1 MDCKR
6 VKKGKGANL
15 VLLKKY
21 GSVTT
26 FNIMRKYL
34 KIPSILPAWASLKR
48 RLKTFACLPCF
59 SCPVAEY
66 ISNAHPEI
74 HKACNAVTAQKV
86 ISVLNGA

>member
-1 MDCKR
+1 
-6 VKKGKGANL
+6 L

-26 FNIMRKYL
+26 FSIMRKYL

-48 RLKTFACLPCF
+48 RLKTFACLPHF
-59 SCPVAEY
+59 SYIVADY

-74 HKACNAVTAQKV
+74 HMVHNAVNAQKV
-86 ISVLNGA
+86 ISVFNGA